1 MKIIVIPVTPFEQN
15 CSLVICEETKT
26 AAVVDPG
33 GDIKHILDVIK
44 KHDVNVDK
52 IILTHGHLDHVGGTQ
67 ALVRALNN
75 VPIIGPEKEDKFWL
89 DQLEAQSQSFGFP
102 MTISFLPN
110 EWLEENDIVEVGNI
124 KLKVIHIPGH
134 TPGHVALLDEQS
146 HQIIVGDILF
156 NGGIG
161 RFDFPRGNQQQ
172 LITGIKE
179 KLLTLP
185 PETVVFPGHGPTTT
199 IGKEKASNP
208 FLGGQS
214 MWDL

>member
-15 CSLVICEETKT
+15 CSLVICEETQT

-33 GDIKHILDVIK
+33 GDVNHILDIIK
-44 KHDVNVDK
+44 QQDVRVDK

-67 ALVRALNN
+67 SLAKKLEIPV
-75 VPIIGPEKEDKFWL
+75 IGPEKEDLFWL
-89 DQLEAQSQSFGFP
+89 EQLESQSQSFGFP
-102 MTISFLPN
+102 MTISFMPTQ
-110 EWLEENDIVEVGNI
+110 WLAENDIVEVGNI
-124 KLKVIHIPGH
+124 RLKVLHVPGH
-134 TPGHVALLDEQS
+134 TPGHIALLDEQS

-161 RFDFPRGNQQQ
+161 RFDFPRGNHLQ
-172 LITGIKE
+172 LVTGIKE

-208 FLGGQS
+208 FLV
-214 MWDL
+214 